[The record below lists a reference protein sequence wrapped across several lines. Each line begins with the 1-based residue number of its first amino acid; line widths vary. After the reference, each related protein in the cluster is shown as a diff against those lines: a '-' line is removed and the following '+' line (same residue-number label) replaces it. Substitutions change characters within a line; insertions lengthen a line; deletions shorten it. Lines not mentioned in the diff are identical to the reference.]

1 MTMNIKHKFVSSMVG
16 AALLPAALY
25 GAAVQAAENLSYSY
39 LEVEYVFGDE
49 LDVDVSGVSDRDV
62 DGVRFKGSAALT
74 DNLFVWGSNAALDLD
89 LPGGGNTSIDVQSI
103 GVGTNY
109 TLIPGVNQLD
119 VWGGV
124 SYERIDPAGSVAD
137 GYGLSAGLRWKALEA
152 LELNAFG
159 SYREYDDFDFLLA
172 GEDSDGWV
180 YGIGA
185 VYSITPQLGLVAN
198 WERWEM
204 EVGPIDPEVD
214 LFSVGA
220 RWSF

>member
-89 LPGGGNTSIDVQSI
+89 LP
-103 GVGTNY
+103 
-109 TLIPGVNQLD
+109 
-119 VWGGV
+119 
-124 SYERIDPAGSVAD
+124 
-137 GYGLSAGLRWKALEA
+137 
-152 LELNAFG
+152 
-159 SYREYDDFDFLLA
+159 LLA
-172 GEDSDGWV
+172 GS
-180 YGIGA
+180 
-185 VYSITPQLGLVAN
+185 S
-198 WERWEM
+198 
-204 EVGPIDPEVD
+204 
-214 LFSVGA
+214 
-220 RWSF
+220 